1 MTTEIEEVVA
11 EYADLKRTRAGV
23 PWVFVRRTRSGL
35 AVFVWREQDRC
46 MSVGSLQALFQLTY
60 QQARTAQLLFG
71 RRTNQEISEI
81 LGVSVYTARRHVEA
95 VLLKLNAGSRFEVE
109 TILCRTATESL
120 RVSHEGE

>member
-11 EYADLKRTRAGV
+11 DYRDLKRTRAGV

-35 AVFVWREQDRC
+35 AVFVWREQERC
-46 MSVGSLQALFQLTY
+46 MAIGSLQALFQLTG

-81 LGVSVYTARRHVEA
+81 LGVTVHTARRHVEA
-95 VLLKLNAGSRFEVE
+95 VLFKLNAGSRFDVE
-109 TILCRTATESL
+109 SILSRAAVELL